1 MNLIE
6 EIVSESADKESTA
19 DPIPDPQAAQR
30 RATPGRERW
39 RPRRY

>member
-6 EIVSESADKESTA
+6 EIVSESA